1 MWSKKIVDINLFL
14 VEKKFQTNKGLV
26 EKNYFGG
33 NIFFGGNFFL
43 VEIFFLVET
52 FLFGGNIFFRV
63 DIFFHVMS
71 TLYCNV
77 KQPVM

>member
-14 VEKKFQTNKGLV
+14 VEKKFQTKKCLV
-26 EKNYFGG
+26 EIN
-33 NIFFGGNFFL
+33 FFCGNFFL
-43 VEIFFLVET
+43 VEIFFLLET